1 LNSKG
6 KHTKSKDAKNL
17 CKIEGEWTNYVSF
30 DDYKYWSVKDHEA
43 LPLAKTEYTLPSDS
57 IFREDLNF
65 FLKDDEENA
74 QLMKEKMEERQRTD
88 RKLREP
94 YSKQNK

>member
-1 LNSKG
+1 M
-6 KHTKSKDAKNL
+6 
-17 CKIEGEWTNYVSF
+17 
-30 DDYKYWSVKDHEA
+30 
-43 LPLAKTEYTLPSDS
+43 EYTLPSDS
-57 IFREDLNF
+57 TFREDLNF

-74 QLMKEKMEERQRTD
+74 QIMKEKMEERQRTD